1 MSAKLL
7 EYRESIERQL
17 RDKSKPWTTTFD
29 QLESKTGVNR
39 LYLFVGLV
47 VFTGL
52 YLVFGFGAELICN
65 TIGFVY
71 PAYMSMR
78 ALESPSKDDDTKWLT
93 YWVVYACFSVVEY
106 FSDFIVGWF
115 PLYWLIKCIFI
126 IWCYLPGELNGSLV
140 LYHRI
145 IRPYYQKHHSQ
156 IDAAASAELQDI
168 VRNLN
173 KNMDKTFDAFNKKMQ
188 NLHSD

>member
-7 EYRESIERQL
+7 EYREAIERQL

-29 QLESKTGVNR
+29 KLESKTGVNR

-47 VFTGL
+47 AFTGL

-65 TIGFVY
+65 SIGFVY

-126 IWCYLPGELNGSLV
+126 IWCYLPGELNGSLI

-156 IDAAASAELQDI
+156 IDAAASA
-168 VRNLN
+168 VAKAVN
-173 KNMDKTFDAFNKKMQ
+173 KNVDKAFAAITKKIDE
-188 NLHSD
+188 LHTD